1 MRRIMLT
8 VAYDGTNYA
17 GWQIQPNK
25 ETVEGVLNKE
35 LSRLLCEEIKVIGA
49 SRTDSG
55 VHAEGAVCVFDTES
69 RIPGE
74 KFSYAINQTLPEDIR
89 IRKSSEVD
97 LDFHPRRVNSRKTY
111 RYRIRH
117 DEFINPLDARY
128 SHHIYTKLDIDAMI
142 EACEHIKGK
151 HDFKAFCSSHAEVE
165 STERTVYDV
174 HIDVTPDKKLLQMSG
189 LMKGRGQVDADDAT
203 GDAVKYGVVDPK
215 ATPGIIDIYVTG
227 NGFLYNMVRIIAG
240 TLIDVGQ
247 GKIKPEEIPAILASL
262 DREKAGPTAPAKGLT
277 LVGYKMTK

>member
-8 VAYDGTNYA
+8 VAFDGTNYS

-25 ETVEGVLNKE
+25 ETIEGVLNRE
-35 LSRLLCEEIKVIGA
+35 LSRLLNEEIKVVGA

-69 RIPGE
+69 KIPGD

-89 IRKSSEVD
+89 IRNSKEVD
-97 LDFHPRRVNSRKTY
+97 ITFHPRRVNSRKTY

-117 DEFINPLDARY
+117 DEFPNPLDARY
-128 SHHIYTKLDIDAMI
+128 SYHVYTKLDIEAMRR
-142 EACEHIKGK
+142 ACEFIKGK
-151 HDFKAFCSSHAEVE
+151 HDFKSFCSVHTDVD
-165 STERTVYDV
+165 TTVRTVYDV

-189 LMKGRGQVDADDAT
+189 LMKSAGESGTMRSGGESAAGRIH
-203 GDAVKYGVVDPK
+203 PE
-215 ATPGIIDIYVTG
+215 IIDIYVTG

-240 TLIDVGQ
+240 TLIEVGQ
-247 GKIKPEEIPAILASL
+247 GKIKPEEIPAIIEAC

-277 LVGYKMTK
+277 LIGYRMM

>member
-8 VAYDGTNYA
+8 VAFDGTNYS

-25 ETVEGVLNKE
+25 ETIEGVLNRE
-35 LSRLLCEEIKVIGA
+35 LSRLLNEEIKVVGA

-69 RIPGE
+69 KIPGD
-74 KFSYAINQTLPEDIR
+74 KFSYEINQTLPEDIR
-89 IRKSSEVD
+89 IRNSKEVD
-97 LDFHPRRVNSRKTY
+97 ITFHPRRVNSRKTY

-117 DEFINPLDARY
+117 DEFPNPLDARY
-128 SHHIYTKLDIDAMI
+128 SYHVYTKLDIEAMRK
-142 EACEHIKGK
+142 ACEFIKGK
-151 HDFKAFCSSHAEVE
+151 HDFKSFCSVHTDVD
-165 STERTVYDV
+165 TTVRTVYDV

-189 LMKGRGQVDADDAT
+189 LMKSAGESGAMRSGGESAAGRIR
-203 GDAVKYGVVDPK
+203 PE
-215 ATPGIIDIYVTG
+215 IIDIYVTG

-240 TLIDVGQ
+240 TLIEVGQ
-247 GKIKPEEIPAILASL
+247 GKIKPEEIPAIIEAC

-277 LVGYKMTK
+277 LIGYRMM

>member
-8 VAYDGTNYA
+8 VAFDGTNYS

-25 ETVEGVLNKE
+25 ETIEGVLNRE
-35 LSRLLCEEIKVIGA
+35 LSRLLNEEIKVIGA

-69 RIPGE
+69 KIPGD
-74 KFSYAINQTLPEDIR
+74 KFSYEINQKLPEDIR
-89 IRKSSEVD
+89 IRNSKEVD
-97 LDFHPRRVNSRKTY
+97 ITFHPRRVNSRKTY

-117 DEFINPLDARY
+117 DEFPNPLDARY
-128 SHHIYTKLDIDAMI
+128 SYHVYTKLDIEAMRK
-142 EACEHIKGK
+142 ACEFIKGK
-151 HDFKAFCSSHAEVE
+151 HDFKSFCSVHTDVD
-165 STERTVYDV
+165 TTVRTVYDV

-189 LMKGRGQVDADDAT
+189 LMKSAGESGAT
-203 GDAVKYGVVDPK
+203 RSGGESAAGGIRPE
-215 ATPGIIDIYVTG
+215 IIDIYVTG

-240 TLIDVGQ
+240 TLIEVGQ
-247 GKIKPEEIPAILASL
+247 GKIKPEEIPAIIEAC

-277 LVGYKMTK
+277 LIGYRMM

>member
-1 MRRIMLT
+1 MLT
-8 VAYDGTNYA
+8 VAFDGTNYS

-25 ETVEGVLNKE
+25 ETIEGVLNRE
-35 LSRLLCEEIKVIGA
+35 LSRLLNEEIKVVGA

-69 RIPGE
+69 KIPGD

-89 IRKSSEVD
+89 IRNSKEID
-97 LDFHPRRVNSRKTY
+97 ITFHPRRVNSRKTY

-117 DEFINPLDARY
+117 DEFPNPLDARY
-128 SHHIYTKLDIDAMI
+128 SYHVYTKLDIEAMRK
-142 EACEHIKGK
+142 ACEFIKGK
-151 HDFKAFCSSHAEVE
+151 HDFKSFCSVHTDVD
-165 STERTVYDV
+165 TTVRTVYDV

-189 LMKGRGQVDADDAT
+189 LMKSAGESGAMRSGGESAAGRIR
-203 GDAVKYGVVDPK
+203 PE
-215 ATPGIIDIYVTG
+215 IIDIYVTG

-240 TLIDVGQ
+240 TLIEVGQ
-247 GKIKPEEIPAILASL
+247 GKIKPEEIPAIIEAC

-277 LVGYKMTK
+277 LIGYRMM